1 MITFNQ
7 IVRSG
12 KIEVSSQHSDNKI
25 LYMKEIFNTNFEK
38 LNFSLVKGKYLL
50 EIVMDGEYITKTI
63 NIN

>member
-38 LNFSLVKGKYLL
+38 LNFSLVKGKYRL